1 LFILYNYFFQIV
13 FCNDDSP
20 TIRKADCSCPIGLS
34 EACGHI
40 TGLLYQLAKNK
51 VLSLKSLP
59 EDVAKTS
66 QAQTWHTR
74 RGKKIKSKE
83 VQDLEVAGY
92 RKVDLD
98 RESAPRTVK
107 STLYNPVRRGQ
118 VDWCGHHSNLSEAC
132 PNMLILPALK
142 NYDVPIINTKFG
154 KYPKGSVLSYHQP
167 LESNCIINIY
177 DGIAFPDLPLENV
190 MQKEYSFVITESQLV
205 KRITVGQG
213 NHSWSSLKVIYYN

>member
-66 QAQTWHTR
+66 QVQTWHTR

-92 RKVDLD
+92 
-98 RESAPRTVK
+98 
-107 STLYNPVRRGQ
+107 
-118 VDWCGHHSNLSEAC
+118 
-132 PNMLILPALK
+132 
-142 NYDVPIINTKFG
+142 
-154 KYPKGSVLSYHQP
+154 
-167 LESNCIINIY
+167 
-177 DGIAFPDLPLENV
+177 
-190 MQKEYSFVITESQLV
+190 
-205 KRITVGQG
+205 
-213 NHSWSSLKVIYYN
+213 